1 MSNMPELGNTGKERA
16 REVPQS
22 VEEDPINANAP
33 KKAQNIHAKDLRT
46 DLQSCKPRAFVIK

>member
-1 MSNMPELGNTGKERA
+1 MSNMPELGDTGEKRT

-46 DLQSCKPRAFVIK
+46 DFHSCKPGAIVID